1 MAVPLDVIRL
11 PHSLASPTPHDNA
24 GSGHQGRE
32 RSQARCITY
41 IVLDGMV
48 ADEPSNTASHAGAV
62 SAKQDELRRAM
73 DVPAHGWNGWQRVGN
88 LQPTRRK
95 PRFSTLMHK

>member
-11 PHSLASPTPHDNA
+11 PHSLASLTPHDNTA
-24 GSGHQGRE
+24 SEHQGRE
-32 RSQARCITY
+32 RGQARCITY

-48 ADEPSNTASHAGAV
+48 ADESSNTASHAGAV
-62 SAKQDELRRAM
+62 SAKQDEVRRAM
-73 DVPAHGWNGWQRVGN
+73 DVPTHQWNEWQRVGN

-95 PRFSTLMHK
+95 PRVSTLMHE